1 MFELFRT
8 RCHADHVG
16 QGFDRLTTAAVGVL
30 KAIHCG
36 DNYTYNRVTKDV
48 VAFHAG
54 DFDELVSK
62 LQLDLHEPPV
72 SQCVTWV
79 EDAKL
84 NQLRR
89 EGIRYVRIKLH
100 DNDIYFLPRNIIHQ
114 FRTVSG
120 MYYMYYMYYM
130 LNLSFH
136 FCNFDPFT
144 LTYSFMTQFYALL
157 ELKQNFIFLRMPFFL
172 KLNIRINYF
181 TRQSFCIKLIIFCLR
196 GFNFFNKS

>member
-1 MFELFRT
+1 MIICLHTHVLLCST

-16 QGFDRLTTAAVGVL
+16 QGFDRHTTAAVGVL
-30 KAIHCG
+30 KAVHC
-36 DNYTYNRVTKDV
+36 DTASHQNRVTKDV

-54 DFDELVSK
+54 DFDELVNK

-72 SQCVTWV
+72 SQCITWV

-89 EGIRYVRIKLH
+89 EGIRYARIQLH

-120 MYYMYYMYYM
+120 TKH
-130 LNLSFH
+130 SF
-136 FCNFDPFT
+136 F
-144 LTYSFMTQFYALL
+144 
-157 ELKQNFIFLRMPFFL
+157 E
-172 KLNIRINYF
+172 NI
-181 TRQSFCIKLIIFCLR
+181 
-196 GFNFFNKS
+196 NFFNYYFL